1 MKRVTV
7 YLVLATLG
15 MALFATSPAAAR
27 HCHRYYSGYHGTMYP
42 YRWSAPYR
50 YSAWRN
56 YGTWNN
62 WAYPYNSTAWNYPY
76 NWNYGW
82 GTPAAGLAS
91 IAAAPFE
98 VAGAAAAAPLEVAGA
113 AATAPFAVA
122 ANATTPVMTGRSV
135 AVGPYYVRHTHW
147 TRHARYIRPG
157 IMTGRSVA
165 VERCYRRHMNY
176 GRSAYVHKK
185 Y

>member
-7 YLVLATLG
+7 YLVLAMLG
-15 MALFATSPAAAR
+15 VALFATSPAAAR
-27 HCHRYYSGYHGTMYP
+27 QCHRLYHRYYSGYYGTAYP

-56 YGTWNN
+56 FGTWNN
-62 WAYPYNSTAWNYPY
+62 WPNTAWNYPN
-76 NWNYGW
+76 NWNAWNGW

-91 IAAAPFE
+91 VAAAPFE
-98 VAGAAAAAPLEVAGA
+98 IAGAAAAAPLELAGA
-113 AATAPFAVA
+113 AVTAPFAVA
-122 ANATTPVMTGRSV
+122 ANATAPIVTGRSV
-135 AVGPYYVRHTHW
+135 AVGPYYVRHTYW

-165 VERCYRRHMNY
+165 VIHHVRH
-176 GRSAYVHKK
+176 GRSAYVCKRR
-185 Y
+185 

>member
-7 YLVLATLG
+7 YLVLATLAA
-15 MALFATSPAAAR
+15 ALFATSPAAAR
-27 HCHRYYSGYHGTMYP
+27 ACHRYYSGYYRTTYP

-62 WAYPYNSTAWNYPY
+62 WSYPYNYAAWPYNYTGWNYPYNYTAWNYPY
-76 NWNYGW
+76 YGW
-82 GTPAAGLAS
+82 GAAATGLV
-91 IAAAPFE
+91 AAPFE
-98 VAGAAAAAPLEVAGA
+98 VAGATVAAPFE
-113 AATAPFAVA
+113 VA
-122 ANATTPVMTGRSV
+122 ANATAPIVTGRSV
-135 AVGPYYVRHTHW
+135 AVGPYYVRHTYW

-165 VERCYRRHMNY
+165 VIHHVRH
-176 GRSAYVHKK
+176 GRSAYVCKRR
-185 Y
+185 

>member
-15 MALFATSPAAAR
+15 VALFATSPAAAR
-27 HCHRYYSGYHGTMYP
+27 QCHRLYHRYYSGYYGTAYP

-56 YGTWNN
+56 YGWNN
-62 WAYPYNSTAWNYPY
+62 WNYPYNSTAWNYPN
-76 NWNYGW
+76 NWNAWNGW

-91 IAAAPFE
+91 IVAAPFE
-98 VAGAAAAAPLEVAGA
+98 VAGAAV
-113 AATAPFAVA
+113 TAPFAVA
-122 ANATTPVMTGRSV
+122 ANATAPVVTGRSV
-135 AVGPYYVRHTHW
+135 AVGPYYVRHTYW

-165 VERCYRRHMNY
+165 VIHHVRH
-176 GRSAYVHKK
+176 GRSAYVCKRR
-185 Y
+185 